1 MANDKED
8 KMTQDQKL
16 RRMTES
22 EEWGIVRR
30 IFTDKIMDLQSIRNI
45 NPDEDGS
52 EQIKA
57 RAIAIDYLME
67 FWREVNGRVE
77 QHEQELHNEL
87 MKEAKNDY
95 HDDAVDYSNPSD
107 NYLHR
112 TD

>member
-1 MANDKED
+1 MAQDKD
-8 KMTQDQKL
+8 KQMTQNERL

-22 EEWGIVRR
+22 EEWQIVRK
-30 IFTDKIMDLQSIRNI
+30 IFTNKIMDLQSIRNI
-45 NPDEDGS
+45 NPNEDGS

-67 FWREVNGRVE
+67 FWRDVTGRVE
-77 QHEQELHNEL
+77 QHEQDLHNEL

-107 NYLHR
+107 NFLER
-112 TD
+112 TG